1 MSLLRETIRRILLE
15 NNESKF
21 PKLMKLLNGPQ
32 EDVAQGLALAE
43 GLGLIDKYKQ
53 DKTVETAF
61 GGSEEIVHHL
71 HDFECLD
78 PDFYEYVRVNKKDR
92 TQDPNKWWQ
101 FKLHPN
107 YAISITIR
115 VDG

>member
-1 MSLLRETIRRILLE
+1 
-15 NNESKF
+15 
-21 PKLMKLLNGPQ
+21 MKLLNGSQ
-32 EDVAQGLALAE
+32 EDVTQGLALAE

-78 PDFYEYVRVNKKDR
+78 WNFYEHVRANKNDR
-92 TQDPNKWWQ
+92 IQDPNKWWQ
-101 FKLHPN
+101 FNSMKQ
-107 YAISITIR
+107 SIGIKIR
-115 VDG
+115 EDR